1 MHGRQS
7 VVQIHPTRHCNL
19 KCLHCYS
26 LSGPDAREEID
37 SATLTAAVTDAA
49 AAGYEVMGVSGG
61 EPLLYGGLRALLAH
75 ATGLGMRTTVT
86 TNGMLLDRR
95 GLAMLEG
102 VTGILAISLDGT
114 PASHNRMRNSAAAF
128 GRMESHL
135 EAVRQSGIPFGF
147 IFTLTQFNLDE
158 LEWVTAFALRA
169 GAGLLQ
175 VHPLEITG
183 RAESRLT
190 GARPDHVE
198 ALVAYGE
205 VVRKKLEVG
214 DRLAIQF
221 DFAPTRLLRRSPECV
236 LAGEAEA
243 PARMSEAVP
252 SIVIEPDGEVVPL
265 EFGFSRAYSFGNL
278 REGPLHGL
286 LSRWRAERESDFRR
300 LCRDVHAECTSPDAP
315 AIVNWYEAIHA
326 RGLAS

>member
-1 MHGRQS
+1 MSGRQS
-7 VVQIHPTRHCNL
+7 VIQVHPTRHCNL
-19 KCLHCYS
+19 QCLHCYS

-37 SATLTAAVTDAA
+37 VATLSAAVTDAA
-49 AAGYEVMGVSGG
+49 AVGYEVMGVSGG
-61 EPLLYGGLRALLAH
+61 EPLLYSGLRPLLAH
-75 ATGLGMRTTVT
+75 ATKLGMRTTVT

-102 VTGILAISLDGT
+102 VTSILAISLDGT
-114 PASHNRMRNSAAAF
+114 PSSHNRMRDSAAAF
-128 GRMESHL
+128 DKMQSHL
-135 EAVRQSGIPFGF
+135 DGVRQSGIPFGF

-158 LEWVTAFALRA
+158 LLWVTSFAVQA

-175 VHPLEITG
+175 IHPLEITG
-183 RAESRLT
+183 RAESRLS

-205 VVRKKLEVG
+205 IVRKKLEVG

-221 DFAPTRLLRRSPECV
+221 DFAPTRLLRDSPECV
-236 LAGEAEA
+236 LAGSAE
-243 PARMSEAVP
+243 PAVRMSEAVP

-278 REGPLHGL
+278 REGPLHAL
-286 LSRWRAERESDFRR
+286 LSRWRIDREADFRQ
-300 LCRDVHAECTSPDAP
+300 LCRDVHADCTSPDAP